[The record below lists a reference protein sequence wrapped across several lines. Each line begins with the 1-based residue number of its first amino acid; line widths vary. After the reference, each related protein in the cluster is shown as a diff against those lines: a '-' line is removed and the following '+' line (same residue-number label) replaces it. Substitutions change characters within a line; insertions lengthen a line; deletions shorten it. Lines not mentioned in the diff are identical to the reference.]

1 MDSPR
6 AMQEVFLVPIPS
18 PLMSNPKDTLGI
30 GFTLQKMAV
39 SFNGLGQKNHSPGGL
54 ARGAPKD

>member
-1 MDSPR
+1 
-6 AMQEVFLVPIPS
+6 MQEVFLVPIPS